1 MDPFTLF
8 LLSTALTAGGTVAQ
22 NSAMNDAS
30 RARSAALDAERTRQ
44 QGMERQQ
51 QNLAQQGQD
60 KMADFTQ
67 DQDQRKIDL
76 TQFYEAPVA
85 GDANVTAG
93 MVAPEGTSSITTREL
108 GRQSG
113 QASARA
119 GQNAAALASMRSF
132 GDLLGDNMRGIGRA
146 SSEIDQLT
154 GFRRG
159 STDANAFELDAAMQ
173 KGGSKRLLGDVLKGA
188 GAVVGGFGNMVGAG
202 NPVITQGLDKWLPG
216 GDRLAAGLRGAGL
229 QNVNS
234 VRTGYL

>member
-22 NSAMNDAS
+22 NSANNDAA
-30 RARSAALDAERTRQ
+30 RARSAAMDAERTRQ

-60 KMADFTQ
+60 KMGQFTD
-67 DQDQRKIDL
+67 DQAERTVDL

-93 MVAPEGTSSITTREL
+93 MVAPEGASSITTREL

-119 GQNAAALASMRSF
+119 GQNAASLASMRSF

-146 SSEIDQLT
+146 SGEIDQLT

-173 KGGSKRLLGDVLKGA
+173 KGGGKRMLGDILKGG
-188 GAVVGGFGNMVGAG
+188 GAIVGGFGNMAGAG
-202 NPVITQGLDKWLPG
+202 TPMVTNGLDRFLPG